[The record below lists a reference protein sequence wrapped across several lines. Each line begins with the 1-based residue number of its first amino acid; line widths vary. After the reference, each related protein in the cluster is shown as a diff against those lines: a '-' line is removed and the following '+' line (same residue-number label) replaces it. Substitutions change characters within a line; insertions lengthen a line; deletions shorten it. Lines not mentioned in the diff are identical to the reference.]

1 MPLSH
6 NLLKPLGV
14 STQTIRYL
22 LWGEKITNG
31 IKTATG
37 VWPQEVLKSESACI
51 CTTGTGE
58 LLLCNCPV
66 SSFLRHL
73 LLTSVCDKNGRMTI
87 CVSRIKHATFSLTTS
102 YIFFFE
108 PDGTH
113 FSSNKIFPL
122 ENKIRRKYLIFC
134 KMFSTC
140 HELPSIRLHSTVSHT
155 FS

>member
-1 MPLSH
+1 M
-6 NLLKPLGV
+6 
-14 STQTIRYL
+14 
-22 LWGEKITNG
+22 
-31 IKTATG
+31 
-37 VWPQEVLKSESACI
+37 VLKQQRGYDLRKFLSQKVLASAQLRP
-51 CTTGTGE
+51 E
-58 LLLCNCPV
+58 KLLLCNCPV

-113 FSSNKIFPL
+113 FSSNKISPL